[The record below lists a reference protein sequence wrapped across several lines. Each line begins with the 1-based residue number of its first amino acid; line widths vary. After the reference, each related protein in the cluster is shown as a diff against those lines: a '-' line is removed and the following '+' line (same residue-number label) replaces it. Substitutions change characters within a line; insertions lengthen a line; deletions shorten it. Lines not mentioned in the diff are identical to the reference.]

1 MGGRAPDLS
10 KLAKTLTSK
19 RLECTDE
26 IKVLMDCMMRQGLL
40 DADTACQRQATAA
53 ILCLQTATKASSA
66 RAELGRRLEFVSRM
80 FRRHGFR

>member
-1 MGGRAPDLS
+1 MGKEPDLS

-26 IKVLMDCMMRQGLL
+26 IKVLMDCMMRQGILE
-40 DADTACQRQATAA
+40 ADTGCQRQATAA
-53 ILCLQTATKASSA
+53 IICLQTATKASSA
-66 RAELGRRLEFVSRM
+66 RKELGRRLEVVTRM